1 MKILI
6 IDDDADTRELVQ
18 MSLALARMETVTATS
33 GAEGVAK
40 AARDRPDAILLDVM
54 MPFMDGPAT
63 LRALRADPR
72 TADIPVLFLTASAM
86 IAEVERLESLDVVGI
101 LPKPF
106 DPATL
111 GGRVR
116 TALEKSVASR
126 RAPPLSAAASLPK
139 TLDDL
144 RSAFVKTS
152 LEKAERAT
160 ELVARLEA
168 KPKDEGAREE
178 LMRFFHSLAGIGASH
193 GFVQVTAL
201 AKEGELECIAL
212 KRAGA
217 APGPGEIDNWQRLIA
232 ALVHEFKAPPPAAH
246 PLAMPPPPAPEIE
259 PEAGP
264 SAVLLVTAD
273 AGVRSQLL
281 PLLESEGL
289 TVSQVGSLKD
299 ARAALADERAMPS
312 AVVVDVDLPD
322 GSGHELIGEIRRLA
336 SGEGVAVV
344 VMSPRGGFLDKVEA
358 ITSGADGYFEKP
370 VDWKA
375 LLRRLQHLLESIRP
389 APSKILSVEDDPE
402 QAAYVKAIL
411 ESAGHTVFVCSDP
424 AQFDAMLRQHAPDL
438 VLMDI
443 LLPGV
448 TGYDLVRYLR
458 QDERNATLP
467 VLFLTTEGQLQS
479 RYHTARVGGDDHLVK
494 PVVAPLLLSTVAARI
509 ERSRFVRQLLSRD
522 GLTRLLTHTAF
533 IEAAQALHARF
544 QEDHTRPVSWVMIDV
559 DHFKSVND
567 RFGHPV
573 GDRVLASLA
582 ALLRRRLRQSDRV
595 GRYGGEEFAT
605 LTEDLPEA
613 EVVRL
618 VERLLAEFGGDGA
631 PRRRRAV
638 LPHDVQRRRGHADAG
653 DVPGRLEKGRRRRAV
668 RGEVRRP
675 QSSDGRRGRFRPP
688 LRRAWN
694 AGKRP
699 GNPISPASAGG
710 RAGESSAGRIRG
722 SSPPWP
728 WGSRA
733 SSPSTAGSSTS
744 AGATPD
750 RSRSSAPA

>member
-1 MKILI
+1 MKVLI
-6 IDDDADTRELVQ
+6 IDDDSDTRELVQ
-18 MSLALARMETVTATS
+18 MSLALARMETIAASS
-33 GAEGVAK
+33 GADGVAR
-40 AARDRPDAILLDVM
+40 AAREHPDAILLDVM

-72 TADIPVLFLTASAM
+72 TADIPVLFLTASSM
-86 IAEVERLESLDVVGI
+86 IAEVERLESLGVVGI
-101 LPKPF
+101 LAKPF

-111 GGRVR
+111 GGKVR
-116 TALEKSVASR
+116 AALEKSAVSR
-126 RAPPLSAAASLPK
+126 RAPSAPAAAALPK

-144 RSAFVKTS
+144 RNAFVKTS
-152 LEKAERAT
+152 LGKAGRAT

-168 KPKDEGAREE
+168 QPKDEAAREE

-201 AKEGELECIAL
+201 AKEGELECMAL

-217 APGPGEIDNWQRLIA
+217 LPGPGEIDNWQRLIA
-232 ALVHEFKAPPPAAH
+232 ALVHELKAPSPATLPVAT
-246 PLAMPPPPAPEIE
+246 PPPPPEIE
-259 PEAGP
+259 AGAGP

-273 AGVRSQLL
+273 AGVRGHLL
-281 PLLESEGL
+281 PLLEAEGL
-289 TVSQVGSLKD
+289 SVSEAGSLKE
-299 ARAALADERAMPS
+299 ARAALCDERALPS

-322 GSGHELIGEIRRLA
+322 GSGHDLIVEIRRLS
-336 SGEGVAVV
+336 SGEGVAVL

-375 LLRRLQHLLESIRP
+375 LLRRLQLLLESSRP
-389 APSKILSVEDDPE
+389 APSKVLSVEDDPE
-402 QAAYVKAIL
+402 QAAYIKAIL

-424 AQFDAMLRQHAPDL
+424 AEFDAMLRQHAPDL

-458 QDERNATLP
+458 QDERYATLP

-533 IEAAQALHARF
+533 IEAAQAVQAKQ
-544 QEDHTRPVSWVMIDV
+544 QEDPSRPLAWVMIDV

-582 ALLRRRLRQSDRV
+582 ALLRRRFRQSDRV

-605 LTEDLPEA
+605 LIEELPET

-618 VERLLAEFGGDGA
+618 VERLLAEFGGMEHHAADGQA
-631 PRRRRAV
+631 FHTTFSAGVAMLTPGMSLDAWKQAADDALYAAKSAGRNRVMAV
-638 LPHDVQRRRGHADAG
+638 GG
-653 DVPGRLEKGRRRRAV
+653 
-668 RGEVRRP
+668 
-675 QSSDGRRGRFRPP
+675 
-688 LRRAWN
+688 
-694 AGKRP
+694 
-699 GNPISPASAGG
+699 ASAP
-710 RAGESSAGRIRG
+710 RAGEHGTQGSALGTR
-722 SSPPWP
+722 
-728 WGSRA
+728 
-733 SSPSTAGSSTS
+733 
-744 AGATPD
+744 
-750 RSRSSAPA
+750 

>member
-6 IDDDADTRELVQ
+6 IDDDGDTRELVQ
-18 MSLALARMETVTATS
+18 MSLALSRMETSTASS

-40 AARDRPDAILLDVM
+40 AVRDRPDAILLDVM

-63 LRALRADPR
+63 LRALRADPA
-72 TADIPVLFLTASAM
+72 TANIPVLFLTASAM
-86 IAEVERLESLDVVGI
+86 IAEVERLESLDVMGV
-101 LPKPF
+101 LAKPF

-111 GGRVR
+111 GGKVR
-116 TALEKSVASR
+116 AALDKGAASR
-126 RAPPLSAAASLPK
+126 RVPPAPPAGQALPK

-144 RSAFVKTS
+144 RNAFIKRS
-152 LEKAERAT
+152 LEKST
-160 ELVARLEA
+160 EMKALVAKLEA
-168 KPKDEGAREE
+168 NPKDDAARED

-201 AKEGELECIAL
+201 AKEGELECMAL
-212 KRAGA
+212 KKASA
-217 APGPGEIDNWQRLIA
+217 APGPGEIDNWQRLITA
-232 ALVHEFKAPPPAAH
+232 IVHELSVAPPAEH
-246 PLAMPPPPAPEIE
+246 PLAVPATPTRDLE
-259 PEAGP
+259 PDAGP
-264 SAVLLVTAD
+264 SAVLLVTGD
-273 AGVRSQLL
+273 AGVREQLL
-281 PLLESEGL
+281 PLLHAEGL
-289 TVSQVGSLKD
+289 TVSQAATLAD
-299 ARAALADERAMPS
+299 ARTALSDERSLPS

-322 GSGHELIGEIRRLA
+322 GSGHELIVEIRRLSA
-336 SGEGVAVV
+336 GDTVAVV

-375 LLRRLQHLLESIRP
+375 LLRRLQHLLESSRP
-389 APSKILSVEDDPE
+389 EPSKILSVEDDPE

-411 ESAGHTVFVCSDP
+411 ESAGHTVFVCADP
-424 AQFDAMLRQHAPDL
+424 AEFDAMLRHHAPDL

-458 QDERNATLP
+458 QDERYATLP

-533 IEAAQALHARF
+533 IEAAQGLHVRQ
-544 QEDHTRPVSWVMIDV
+544 QEGHVGPVAWVMIDV

-582 ALLRRRLRQSDRV
+582 ALLRRKFRQSDRV

-605 LTEDLPEA
+605 LIEELPEA

-618 VERLLAEFGGDGA
+618 VERLLAEFGAMEHHAADGQ
-631 PRRRRAV
+631 PF
-638 LPHDVQRRRGHADAG
+638 HTT
-653 DVPGRLEKGRRRRAV
+653 
-668 RGEVRRP
+668 
-675 QSSDGRRGRFRPP
+675 F
-688 LRRAWN
+688 
-694 AGKRP
+694 
-699 GNPISPASAGG
+699 SAGVAMLNPG
-710 RAGESSAGRIRG
+710 MSLDAWKKASDDALYSAKSAGRNRVMAFGGAAAPRTGEHGTQG
-722 SSPPWP
+722 SAL
-728 WGSRA
+728 GTR
-733 SSPSTAGSSTS
+733 
-744 AGATPD
+744 
-750 RSRSSAPA
+750 

>member
-18 MSLALARMETVTATS
+18 MSLVLARMETLTASS
-33 GAEGVAK
+33 GADGVAK
-40 AARDRPDAILLDVM
+40 AAREHPDAILLDVM

-101 LPKPF
+101 LAKPF

-116 TALEKSVASR
+116 AALEKSAASR
-126 RAPPLSAAASLPK
+126 RPAAAAPKAAALPK
-139 TLDDL
+139 TLEDL
-144 RSAFVKTS
+144 RNAFVKTS
-152 LEKAERAT
+152 LEKAVRAKQ
-160 ELVARLEA
+160 LVAHLQKEPA
-168 KPKDEGAREE
+168 DETAREE

-193 GFVQVTAL
+193 GYVQVTAL
-201 AKEGELECIAL
+201 AKEGELECMAL
-212 KRAGA
+212 KKAA
-217 APGPGEIDNWQRLIA
+217 APAGPGEIDNWQRMID
-232 ALVHEFKAPPPAAH
+232 ALVHELKTPPAGAH
-246 PLAMPPPPAPEIE
+246 PLATPA
-259 PEAGP
+259 EAEVP
-264 SAVLLVTAD
+264 DVDPDSARSSVLLVTAD
-273 AGVRSQLL
+273 EDARNQLV

-289 TVSQVGSLKD
+289 SVSHAGTLQE
-299 ARAALADERAMPS
+299 ARMALADERALPS
-312 AVVVDVDLPD
+312 AVVVDVELPD
-322 GSGHELIGEIRRLA
+322 GSGHDIIVGIRRMSA
-336 SGEGVAVV
+336 GEGVAVV
-344 VMSPRGGFLDKVEA
+344 VMSPRSGFLDKVEA

-375 LLRRLQHLLESIRP
+375 LLRRLQHLLESSRP
-389 APSKILSVEDDPE
+389 EPSKILSVEDDPE
-402 QAAYVKAIL
+402 QAAYVRAIL

-424 AQFDAMLRQHAPDL
+424 ADFDQMLREHTPDL

-458 QDERNATLP
+458 QDERYATLP

-533 IEAAQALHARF
+533 IEAAQGLHARF
-544 QEDHTRPVSWVMIDV
+544 QPDPTRPVSWVMIDV

-605 LTEDLPEA
+605 LTEELPQA

-618 VERLLAEFGGDGA
+618 VERLLAEFGAMEHHAADGKPFHTTFSA
-631 PRRRRAV
+631 GVAMLTPGMTLDAWKKA
-638 LPHDVQRRRGHADAG
+638 ADDA
-653 DVPGRLEKGRRRRAV
+653 LYAAK
-668 RGEVRRP
+668 
-675 QSSDGRRGRFRPP
+675 
-688 LRRAWN
+688 
-694 AGKRP
+694 
-699 GNPISPASAGG
+699 AGG
-710 RAGESSAGRIRG
+710 RNRVMAFGGDTAPRTGEHGTQGSAL
-722 SSPPWP
+722 
-728 WGSRA
+728 
-733 SSPSTAGSSTS
+733 
-744 AGATPD
+744 GA
-750 RSRSSAPA
+750 

>member
-1 MKILI
+1 MDRTRADELMKVLV
-6 IDDDADTRELVQ
+6 IDDDGDTRELVQ
-18 MSLALARMETVTATS
+18 MSLALARMETLTASS
-33 GAEGVAK
+33 GADGVAK
-40 AARDRPDAILLDVM
+40 AARERPDAILLDVM

-86 IAEVERLESLDVVGI
+86 IAEVERLQSLGVVGV
-101 LPKPF
+101 LAKPF

-111 GGRVR
+111 GGKVR
-116 TALEKSVASR
+116 AALEKIAPPR
-126 RAPPLSAAASLPK
+126 RAPSASPGAGLPK

-144 RSAFVKTS
+144 RNAFVKTS
-152 LEKAERAT
+152 LGKAERAQ

-168 KPKDEGAREE
+168 QPKDEAAREE

-217 APGPGEIDNWQRLIA
+217 MPGPGEIDNWQRLIA
-232 ALVHEFKAPPPAAH
+232 ALVHELKAPPPATH
-246 PLAMPPPPAPEIE
+246 PLATPPPPPAEIE
-259 PEAGP
+259 ADAGP

-273 AGVRSQLL
+273 AGVRGHLL
-281 PLLESEGL
+281 PLLEAEGL
-289 TVSQVGSLKD
+289 SVSEAGSLKD
-299 ARAALADERAMPS
+299 ARAALADERALPS

-322 GSGHELIGEIRRLA
+322 GSGHDLIVEIRRLS
-336 SGEGVAVV
+336 SGEGVAVL
-344 VMSPRGGFLDKVEA
+344 VMSPRGGFMDKVEA

-375 LLRRLQHLLESIRP
+375 LLRRLQHLLEKSRP
-389 APSKILSVEDDPE
+389 EPSKILSVEDDPE
-402 QAAYVKAIL
+402 QAAYVRAIL
-411 ESAGHTVFVCSDP
+411 ESAGHAVFVCSDP

-458 QDERNATLP
+458 QDERYATLP

-533 IEAAQALHARF
+533 IEAAQAVQAKQ
-544 QEDHTRPVSWVMIDV
+544 QEDPSRPLAWVMIDV

-582 ALLRRRLRQSDRV
+582 ALLRRRFRQSDRV

-605 LTEDLPEA
+605 LIEELPET

-618 VERLLAEFGGDGA
+618 VERLLAEFGAMEHHAADGQA
-631 PRRRRAV
+631 FHTTFSAGVALLQPGMSLDAWK
-638 LPHDVQRRRGHADAG
+638 QAADDALYAAKSGGRNRVMAFAG
-653 DVPGRLEKGRRRRAV
+653 
-668 RGEVRRP
+668 
-675 QSSDGRRGRFRPP
+675 
-688 LRRAWN
+688 
-694 AGKRP
+694 
-699 GNPISPASAGG
+699 ASAP
-710 RAGESSAGRIRG
+710 RAGEHGTQGSALGTR
-722 SSPPWP
+722 
-728 WGSRA
+728 
-733 SSPSTAGSSTS
+733 
-744 AGATPD
+744 
-750 RSRSSAPA
+750 

>member
-6 IDDDADTRELVQ
+6 IDDDGDTRELVQ
-18 MSLALARMETVTATS
+18 MSLSLARMETVTASS
-33 GAEGVAK
+33 GADGVAK
-40 AARDRPDAILLDVM
+40 AAREIPDAILLDVM

-63 LRALRADPR
+63 LRALRADAR

-86 IAEVERLESLDVVGI
+86 IAEVERLESLDVVGV
-101 LPKPF
+101 LAKPF

-111 GGRVR
+111 GGKVR
-116 TALEKSVASR
+116 AALEKGAATR
-126 RAPPLSAAASLPK
+126 RAAAAPAGPAPPK
-139 TLDDL
+139 SLDDL
-144 RSAFVKTS
+144 RNAFIKRS
-152 LEKAERAT
+152 LEKIVRAQA
-160 ELVARLEA
+160 LVAQLEA
-168 KPKDEGAREE
+168 QPNDEAAREE
-178 LMRFFHSLAGIGASH
+178 LMRFFHSLAGIGTSH

-201 AKEGELECIAL
+201 AKEGELEAMAL
-212 KRAGA
+212 KKAGA
-217 APGPGEIDNWQRLIA
+217 SPGPGEIDNWRRLIV
-232 ALVHEFKAPPPAAH
+232 ALEHELSVPPPAAH
-246 PLAMPPPPAPEIE
+246 VLATPAAPARE
-259 PEAGP
+259 PETDAGP

-273 AGVRSQLL
+273 AGVRRQLL
-281 PLLESEGL
+281 PLLEAEGL
-289 TVSQVGSLKD
+289 SVSEAGTLKD
-299 ARAALADERAMPS
+299 ARAALADERALPS
-312 AVVVDVDLPD
+312 AVVVDVELPD
-322 GSGHELIGEIRRLA
+322 GSGHELIVEIRRLS
-336 SGEGVAVV
+336 SGDTVAVV

-375 LLRRLQHLLESIRP
+375 LLRRLQHLLESSRP
-389 APSKILSVEDDPE
+389 EPSKILSVEDDPE
-402 QAAYVKAIL
+402 QAAYVKTIL

-424 AQFDAMLRQHAPDL
+424 SEFDAMLRQHVPDL

-522 GLTRLLTHTAF
+522 GLTRLLTHTSF
-533 IEAAQALHARF
+533 IEAAQGL
-544 QEDHTRPVSWVMIDV
+544 HTRQQEGHVGPVAWVMIDV

-582 ALLRRRLRQSDRV
+582 ALLRRRFRQSDRV

-605 LTEDLPEA
+605 LIEELPEA

-618 VERLLAEFGGDGA
+618 VERLLAEFGAMEHHAADGQPFHTTFSAGVAMLNPGMSLDDWKKAADDALYAAKSAGRNRVSSFGGA
-631 PRRRRAV
+631 PA
-638 LPHDVQRRRGHADAG
+638 P
-653 DVPGRLEKGRRRRAV
+653 
-668 RGEVRRP
+668 
-675 QSSDGRRGRFRPP
+675 
-688 LRRAWN
+688 
-694 AGKRP
+694 
-699 GNPISPASAGG
+699 
-710 RAGESSAGRIRG
+710 RAGEHGTQGSALGTR
-722 SSPPWP
+722 
-728 WGSRA
+728 
-733 SSPSTAGSSTS
+733 
-744 AGATPD
+744 
-750 RSRSSAPA
+750 

>member
-1 MKILI
+1 MKVLI
-6 IDDDADTRELVQ
+6 IDDDGDTRELVQ
-18 MSLALARMETVTATS
+18 MSLALARMETVSASS

-111 GGRVR
+111 GARVR
-116 TALEKSVASR
+116 TALEKSTVSR
-126 RAPPLSAAASLPK
+126 RAAPAPAAASLPK

-144 RSAFVKTS
+144 RNAFVKTS
-152 LEKAERAT
+152 LEKADRAK
-160 ELVARLEA
+160 ELVARLASE
-168 KPKDEGAREE
+168 PKDEAARED

-212 KRAGA
+212 KKAGA
-217 APGPGEIDNWQRLIA
+217 HPGPGEIDNWQRLIA
-232 ALVHEFKAPPPAAH
+232 ALVHELQTPPPGAH
-246 PLAMPPPPAPEIE
+246 PLETPSPPPEKE
-259 PEAGP
+259 PDVGP

-273 AGVRSQLL
+273 ANARQQLR
-281 PLLESEGL
+281 PLLEAEGL
-289 TVSQVGSLKD
+289 SVSEAGTLKD
-299 ARAALADERAMPS
+299 ARAALADERALPS
-312 AVVVDVDLPD
+312 AVVVDVDLSD
-322 GSGHELIGEIRRLA
+322 GSGHDLIGEIRRLS
-336 SGEGVAVV
+336 SGDAVAVL

-375 LLRRLQHLLESIRP
+375 LLRRLQHLLESSRP
-389 APSKILSVEDDPE
+389 APSKVLSVEDDPE

-424 AQFDAMLRQHAPDL
+424 AEFDAMLRQHAPDL

-458 QDERNATLP
+458 QDEKYATLP

-509 ERSRFVRQLLSRD
+509 ERSRFVKQLLSRD

-533 IEAAQALHARF
+533 IEAAQSLHTRQ
-544 QEDHTRPVSWVMIDV
+544 QEDPSRPVAWVMVDV

-582 ALLRRRLRQSDRV
+582 ALLRRRLRQSDHV

-605 LTEDLPEA
+605 LIEDLPEA

-618 VERLLAEFGGDGA
+618 VERLLAEFGSMEHHAADGQ
-631 PRRRRAV
+631 PF
-638 LPHDVQRRRGHADAG
+638 HTT
-653 DVPGRLEKGRRRRAV
+653 
-668 RGEVRRP
+668 
-675 QSSDGRRGRFRPP
+675 F
-688 LRRAWN
+688 
-694 AGKRP
+694 
-699 GNPISPASAGG
+699 SAGVAMLKPG
-710 RAGESSAGRIRG
+710 MTLDAWKKAADDALYAAKSAGRNRVMAFGGTAAPRAGEHGTQGSALGTR
-722 SSPPWP
+722 
-728 WGSRA
+728 
-733 SSPSTAGSSTS
+733 
-744 AGATPD
+744 
-750 RSRSSAPA
+750 

>member
-1 MKILI
+1 MKVLI
-6 IDDDADTRELVQ
+6 IDDDSDTRELVQ
-18 MSLALARMETVTATS
+18 MSLALAQMETLTASS
-33 GAEGVAK
+33 GADGVAK
-40 AARDRPDAILLDVM
+40 AAREHPDAILLDVM

-72 TADIPVLFLTASAM
+72 TAEIPVVFLTASAM
-86 IAEVERLESLDVVGI
+86 IAEVERLESLDVVGV
-101 LPKPF
+101 LAKPF

-111 GGRVR
+111 GGKVR
-116 TALEKSVASR
+116 AALEKGAASR
-126 RAPPLSAAASLPK
+126 GAKPPAKAPETLPTPPATPAATTLPK

-144 RSAFVKTS
+144 RNAFVKTS
-152 LEKAERAT
+152 LGKAERAE
-160 ELVARLEA
+160 ELVARLQA
-168 KPKDEGAREE
+168 QPADEGARED

-201 AKEGELECIAL
+201 AKEGELECMAL

-217 APGPGEIDNWQRLIA
+217 PPGPGEIDNWERLIE
-232 ALVHEFKAPPPAAH
+232 ALVHELKLSPAAH
-246 PLAMPPPPAPEIE
+246 PLATPPPPSEIE
-259 PEAGP
+259 PDAGP

-273 AGVRSQLL
+273 AGVRGHLL
-281 PLLESEGL
+281 PLLQAEGL
-289 TVSQVGSLKD
+289 SVFEAGSLKD
-299 ARAALADERAMPS
+299 ARAALADERALPS

-322 GSGHELIGEIRRLA
+322 GSGHELIVEIRRLA
-336 SGEGVAVV
+336 SGDGVAVV

-375 LLRRLQHLLESIRP
+375 LLRRLQHLLESSRP
-389 APSKILSVEDDPE
+389 EPSKILSVEDDPE
-402 QAAYVKAIL
+402 QAAYIKAIL
-411 ESAGHTVFVCSDP
+411 ESAGHTVFVCADP

-467 VLFLTTEGQLQS
+467 VLFHTTEGQLQS

-533 IEAAQALHARF
+533 IEAAQVLHVRQ
-544 QEDHTRPVSWVMIDV
+544 QEDHSRPLAWVMIDV

-582 ALLRRRLRQSDRV
+582 ALLRRRFRQSDRV

-605 LTEDLPEA
+605 LIEELPEA

-618 VERLLAEFGGDGA
+618 VERLLAEFGVMDHHAADGQ
-631 PRRRRAV
+631 V
-638 LPHDVQRRRGHADAG
+638 FHTT
-653 DVPGRLEKGRRRRAV
+653 
-668 RGEVRRP
+668 
-675 QSSDGRRGRFRPP
+675 F
-688 LRRAWN
+688 
-694 AGKRP
+694 
-699 GNPISPASAGG
+699 SAGVAMLKPAMSLDAWKKAADDALYAAKSAG
-710 RAGESSAGRIRG
+710 RNRVLAFGGATAPRAGEHGTQGSALGTR
-722 SSPPWP
+722 
-728 WGSRA
+728 
-733 SSPSTAGSSTS
+733 
-744 AGATPD
+744 
-750 RSRSSAPA
+750 

>member
-1 MKILI
+1 MKVLI

-18 MSLALARMETVTATS
+18 MSLALARMETITAAS
-33 GAEGVAK
+33 GADGVAK

-54 MPFMDGPAT
+54 MPFMDGPST
-63 LRALRADPR
+63 LRALRADPK

-111 GGRVR
+111 GARVR
-116 TALEKSVASR
+116 TALEKSAASR
-126 RAPPLSAAASLPK
+126 PATSVPAAATLPK

-144 RSAFVKTS
+144 RNAFVKTS
-152 LEKAERAT
+152 LEKATRAK

-168 KPKDEGAREE
+168 QPRDEAAREE

-201 AKEGELECIAL
+201 AKEGELECMAL
-212 KRAGA
+212 KRVGA
-217 APGPGEIDNWQRLIA
+217 APGPGEIDNWERLIA
-232 ALVHEFKAPPPAAH
+232 ALVHEFKVAPPAAH
-246 PLAMPPPPAPEIE
+246 PLATPPPPAEIE

-273 AGVRSQLL
+273 ADVRRQLL

-289 TVSQVGSLKD
+289 TVSEVNSLKD
-299 ARAALADERAMPS
+299 ARAALADERALPS

-322 GSGHELIGEIRRLA
+322 GSGHELIVEIRRLT
-336 SGEGVAVV
+336 SGDGVAVV

-389 APSKILSVEDDPE
+389 EPSKILSVEDDPE
-402 QAAYVKAIL
+402 QAAYIKAIL

-533 IEAAQALHARF
+533 IEAAQALHARY
-544 QEDHTRPVSWVMIDV
+544 QEDQARPVSWVMIDV

-605 LTEDLPEA
+605 LTEELPEA

-618 VERLLAEFGGDGA
+618 VERLLAEFGGMEHHAADGQA
-631 PRRRRAV
+631 F
-638 LPHDVQRRRGHADAG
+638 HTT
-653 DVPGRLEKGRRRRAV
+653 
-668 RGEVRRP
+668 
-675 QSSDGRRGRFRPP
+675 F
-688 LRRAWN
+688 
-694 AGKRP
+694 
-699 GNPISPASAGG
+699 SAGVAMLTPG
-710 RAGESSAGRIRG
+710 MSLDAWKKASDDALYAAKSAGRNRVMAFGGASGPRKGEHGTQG
-722 SSPPWP
+722 SAL
-728 WGSRA
+728 GTR
-733 SSPSTAGSSTS
+733 
-744 AGATPD
+744 
-750 RSRSSAPA
+750 

>member
-1 MKILI
+1 MERAGATATMKILI

-18 MSLALARMETVTATS
+18 MSLVLARIETLTASS

-40 AARDRPDAILLDVM
+40 AAREHPDAILLDVM

-106 DPATL
+106 DPSTL
-111 GGRVR
+111 GGKVR
-116 TALEKSVASR
+116 AALEKSAASR
-126 RAPPLSAAASLPK
+126 RPPATPRADALPK

-144 RSAFVKTS
+144 RNAFIKTS
-152 LEKAERAT
+152 LAKAVRAK
-160 ELVARLEA
+160 ELVARLQEQ
-168 KPKDEGAREE
+168 PRDEGAREE

-201 AKEGELECIAL
+201 AKEGELECMAL
-212 KRAGA
+212 KREDA
-217 APGPGEIDNWQRLIA
+217 AAGPGEIDNWQRMIV
-232 ALVHEFKAPPPAAH
+232 ALVHELETPPPAAH
-246 PLAMPPPPAPEIE
+246 PLDTPPAAV
-259 PEAGP
+259 EAESDARP

-273 AGVRSQLL
+273 ADVRRQLL

-289 TVSQVGSLKD
+289 SVSQAGTLEE
-299 ARAALADERAMPS
+299 ARAALADERALPS

-322 GSGHELIGEIRRLA
+322 GSGHDLIVAIRRLSA
-336 SGEGVAVV
+336 GEGVAVV

-375 LLRRLQHLLESIRP
+375 LLRRLQHLLESSRP
-389 APSKILSVEDDPE
+389 EPSKVLSVEDDPE

-424 AQFDAMLRQHAPDL
+424 ADFDTMLREHAPDL

-458 QDERNATLP
+458 QDERYATLP
-467 VLFLTTEGQLQS
+467 ILFLTTEGQLQS

-494 PVVAPLLLSTVAARI
+494 PVVPALLLSTVAARI

-533 IEAAQALHARF
+533 IEAAQALHSREGDRNA
-544 QEDHTRPVSWVMIDV
+544 HPVAWVMIDV

-605 LTEDLPEA
+605 LTEELPEA

-618 VERLLAEFGGDGA
+618 VEHLLAEFGAIEHHGAEGQPFHTTFSAGVATLKPGMSLDAWKQAADDALYAAKSGGRNRVMAFGGGTA
-631 PRRRRAV
+631 PRT
-638 LPHDVQRRRGHADAG
+638 
-653 DVPGRLEKGRRRRAV
+653 
-668 RGEVRRP
+668 GEHGT
-675 QSSDGRRGRFRPP
+675 QG
-688 LRRAWN
+688 
-694 AGKRP
+694 
-699 GNPISPASAGG
+699 SALGT
-710 RAGESSAGRIRG
+710 R
-722 SSPPWP
+722 
-728 WGSRA
+728 
-733 SSPSTAGSSTS
+733 
-744 AGATPD
+744 
-750 RSRSSAPA
+750 

>member
-18 MSLALARMETVTATS
+18 MSLVLARIETLTASS
-33 GAEGVAK
+33 GADGVAK
-40 AARDRPDAILLDVM
+40 AARESPDAILLDVM

-101 LPKPF
+101 LAKPF

-111 GGRVR
+111 GARVR
-116 TALEKSVASR
+116 AALEKSAATR
-126 RAPPLSAAASLPK
+126 RPPAAPKAAAALPK

-144 RSAFVKTS
+144 RNAFIKTS
-152 LEKAERAT
+152 LGKAVHAR
-160 ELVARLEA
+160 ELVSTLE
-168 KPKDEGAREE
+168 KNPKDEAARED

-212 KRAGA
+212 KREGA
-217 APGPGEIDNWQRLIA
+217 AAGPGEIDNWRRMIDA
-232 ALVHEFKAPPPAAH
+232 IVHELETPAVGAH
-246 PLAMPPPPAPEIE
+246 PLAAPAPAAEE
-259 PEAGP
+259 TDDGDRPA
-264 SAVLLVTAD
+264 AVLLVTAD
-273 AGVRSQLL
+273 ADVRGHLD
-281 PLLESEGL
+281 PLLQSEGL
-289 TVSQVGSLKD
+289 SVSHAGTLQE
-299 ARAALADERAMPS
+299 ARAALADERALPS

-322 GSGHELIGEIRRLA
+322 GSGHELIVAIRRLSA
-336 SGEGVAVV
+336 GEGVAVV

-375 LLRRLQHLLESIRP
+375 LLRRLQHLLESSKP
-389 APSKILSVEDDPE
+389 EPSKVLSVEDDPE

-424 AQFDAMLRQHAPDL
+424 ADFDTMLRQHAPDL

-458 QDERNATLP
+458 QDERYATLP

-533 IEAAQALHARF
+533 IEAAQAMHARE
-544 QEDHTRPVSWVMIDV
+544 QESRAAHPVAWVMIDV

-605 LTEDLPEA
+605 LIEELPEA

-618 VERLLAEFGGDGA
+618 VERLLAEFGAMEHHSADGQ
-631 PRRRRAV
+631 V
-638 LPHDVQRRRGHADAG
+638 FHTT
-653 DVPGRLEKGRRRRAV
+653 
-668 RGEVRRP
+668 
-675 QSSDGRRGRFRPP
+675 F
-688 LRRAWN
+688 
-694 AGKRP
+694 
-699 GNPISPASAGG
+699 SAGVAMLQPGMSLDAWKQAADDALYAAKSGG
-710 RAGESSAGRIRG
+710 RNRVMAFRAETGPRTGDHGTQGSAL
-722 SSPPWP
+722 
-728 WGSRA
+728 
-733 SSPSTAGSSTS
+733 
-744 AGATPD
+744 GA
-750 RSRSSAPA
+750 R

>member
-1 MKILI
+1 MKVLI
-6 IDDDADTRELVQ
+6 IDDDSDTRELVQ

-101 LPKPF
+101 LAKPF

-116 TALEKSVASR
+116 TALEKSVAR
-126 RAPPLSAAASLPK
+126 RAPPLPAAAALPK

-144 RSAFVKTS
+144 RNAFVKTS

-168 KPKDEGAREE
+168 EPKDEGAREE

-232 ALVHEFKAPPPAAH
+232 ALVHEFKAPQPSGH
-246 PLAMPPPPAPEIE
+246 PLAMPSPPPPEIE

-289 TVSQVGSLKD
+289 TVSEAGSLKE

-322 GSGHELIGEIRRLA
+322 GSGHELIVEIRRLA

-402 QAAYVKAIL
+402 QAAYVRAIL

-424 AQFDAMLRQHAPDL
+424 AQFDSMLRQHAPDL

-494 PVVAPLLLSTVAARI
+494 PVIAPLLLSTVAARI

-533 IEAAQALHARF
+533 IEAAQGLHARY
-544 QEDHTRPVSWVMIDV
+544 QEDQSRPVSWVMIDV

-605 LTEDLPEA
+605 LTEELPEA

-618 VERLLAEFGGDGA
+618 VERLLAEFGAMEHHAADGQA
-631 PRRRRAV
+631 F
-638 LPHDVQRRRGHADAG
+638 HTT
-653 DVPGRLEKGRRRRAV
+653 
-668 RGEVRRP
+668 
-675 QSSDGRRGRFRPP
+675 F
-688 LRRAWN
+688 
-694 AGKRP
+694 
-699 GNPISPASAGG
+699 SAGVAMLTPG
-710 RAGESSAGRIRG
+710 MSLDAWKKAADDALYAAKSAGRNRVMAVG
-722 SSPPWP
+722 
-728 WGSRA
+728 
-733 SSPSTAGSSTS
+733 
-744 AGATPD
+744 GA
-750 RSRSSAPA
+750 SAPRSGEHGTQGSALGTR

>member
-1 MKILI
+1 MKVLI

-18 MSLALARMETVTATS
+18 MSLALARIETLASSS
-33 GAEGVAK
+33 GADGIAK
-40 AARDRPDAILLDVM
+40 AARERPDAILLDVM

-63 LRALRADPR
+63 LRGLRADPR

-101 LPKPF
+101 LAKPF

-116 TALEKSVASR
+116 AALEKSAAPR
-126 RAPPLSAAASLPK
+126 RASPPAAGLPK

-144 RSAFVKTS
+144 RNAFVKTS
-152 LEKAERAT
+152 LDKAAKAK

-168 KPKDEGAREE
+168 RPEDDAARED

-201 AKEGELECIAL
+201 AKEGELECMAL
-212 KRAGA
+212 KKAGA
-217 APGPGEIDNWQRLIA
+217 PPGPGEIDNWQRLIE
-232 ALVHEFKAPPPAAH
+232 ALVHELQTPPPAAH
-246 PLAMPPPPAPEIE
+246 PLDTPPPPAEAE
-259 PEAGP
+259 PDAGP

-273 AGVRSQLL
+273 AGVRRQLL
-281 PLLESEGL
+281 PLLEAEGL
-289 TVSQVGSLKD
+289 SVSEAGTLKD
-299 ARAALADERAMPS
+299 ARAALADERALPS

-322 GSGHELIGEIRRLA
+322 GSGHELIVEIRRLS

-375 LLRRLQHLLESIRP
+375 LLRRLQHLLESSRP
-389 APSKILSVEDDPE
+389 APSKVLSVEDDPE

-424 AQFDAMLRQHAPDL
+424 AQFDAMLREHAPDL

-458 QDERNATLP
+458 QDEKYATLP

-533 IEAAQALHARF
+533 IEAAQTLHTRQ
-544 QEDHTRPVSWVMIDV
+544 QEDASRPVAWVMIDV

-582 ALLRRRLRQSDRV
+582 ALLRRRLRQSDHV

-605 LTEDLPEA
+605 LIEELPEG

-618 VERLLAEFGGDGA
+618 VERLLAEFGAMEHHAADGQA
-631 PRRRRAV
+631 F
-638 LPHDVQRRRGHADAG
+638 HTT
-653 DVPGRLEKGRRRRAV
+653 
-668 RGEVRRP
+668 
-675 QSSDGRRGRFRPP
+675 F
-688 LRRAWN
+688 
-694 AGKRP
+694 
-699 GNPISPASAGG
+699 SAGVAMLQPG
-710 RAGESSAGRIRG
+710 MSFDAWKKASDDALYAAKSAGRNRVLAFTGGISAPRAGEHGTQGSALGTR
-722 SSPPWP
+722 
-728 WGSRA
+728 
-733 SSPSTAGSSTS
+733 
-744 AGATPD
+744 
-750 RSRSSAPA
+750 

>member
-1 MKILI
+1 MKVLI
-6 IDDDADTRELVQ
+6 IDDDGDTRELVQ
-18 MSLALARMETVTATS
+18 MSLALARMETVSASS
-33 GAEGVAK
+33 GAEGVTK
-40 AARDRPDAILLDVM
+40 AARERPDAILLDVM

-86 IAEVERLESLDVVGI
+86 IAEVERLESLEVVGI

-111 GGRVR
+111 GGKVR
-116 TALEKSVASR
+116 TALEQSAASR
-126 RAPPLSAAASLPK
+126 RAPATPAAAALPK

-144 RSAFVKTS
+144 RNAFVKTS
-152 LEKAERAT
+152 LEKAARAK

-168 KPKDEGAREE
+168 KPDDDAARED

-217 APGPGEIDNWQRLIA
+217 KPGPGEIDNWQRLVE
-232 ALVHEFKAPPPAAH
+232 ALVHEFEMPPPAAH
-246 PLAMPPPPAPEIE
+246 PLEAPAPSREIE
-259 PEAGP
+259 QPDAGP

-273 AGVRSQLL
+273 AGVRRQLL
-281 PLLESEGL
+281 PLLEAEGL
-289 TVSQVGSLKD
+289 SVSEAGTLKA
-299 ARAALADERAMPS
+299 ARGALADERALPS

-322 GSGHELIGEIRRLA
+322 GSGHELIGEIRRLS
-336 SGEGVAVV
+336 SGDAVAVV

-375 LLRRLQHLLESIRP
+375 LLRRLQHLLESSRP
-389 APSKILSVEDDPE
+389 EPSKILSVEDDPE

-411 ESAGHTVFVCSDP
+411 ESAGHTVFICSDP
-424 AQFDAMLRQHAPDL
+424 AQFDALLRQHQPDL

-533 IEAAQALHARF
+533 IEAAQALHARY
-544 QEDHTRPVSWVMIDV
+544 QEDPTRPVGWVMIDV

-605 LTEDLPEA
+605 LTEELPEA

-618 VERLLAEFGGDGA
+618 VERLLAEFGAMEHKAADGQPFHTTFSAGVAMLSPGMTLDAWKKAADDALYAAKSAGRNRVMAVGGA
-631 PRRRRAV
+631 PA
-638 LPHDVQRRRGHADAG
+638 P
-653 DVPGRLEKGRRRRAV
+653 
-668 RGEVRRP
+668 
-675 QSSDGRRGRFRPP
+675 
-688 LRRAWN
+688 
-694 AGKRP
+694 
-699 GNPISPASAGG
+699 
-710 RAGESSAGRIRG
+710 RAGEHGTQGSALGTR
-722 SSPPWP
+722 
-728 WGSRA
+728 
-733 SSPSTAGSSTS
+733 
-744 AGATPD
+744 
-750 RSRSSAPA
+750 

>member
-1 MKILI
+1 MDGTRAVELMRVLV
-6 IDDDADTRELVQ
+6 IDDDGDTRELVQ
-18 MSLALARMETVTATS
+18 MSLALARMETLTASS
-33 GAEGVAK
+33 GADGLAK
-40 AARDRPDAILLDVM
+40 AARERPDAILLDVM

-86 IAEVERLESLDVVGI
+86 IAEVERLESLGVVGI
-101 LPKPF
+101 LAKPF

-116 TALEKSVASR
+116 AALEKSPASR
-126 RAPPLSAAASLPK
+126 RPPSAPAAADLPR

-144 RSAFVKTS
+144 RNAFVKTS
-152 LEKAERAT
+152 LGKAGRAT

-168 KPKDEGAREE
+168 QPKDEEAREE

-217 APGPGEIDNWQRLIA
+217 MPGPGEIDNWQRLIA
-232 ALVHEFKAPPPAAH
+232 ALVHELKAPLPATH
-246 PLAMPPPPAPEIE
+246 PLATPPPPLAEIDAD
-259 PEAGP
+259 AGP

-273 AGVRSQLL
+273 AGVRGHLL
-281 PLLESEGL
+281 PLLEAEGL
-289 TVSQVGSLKD
+289 SVSEAGSLKD
-299 ARAALADERAMPS
+299 ARAALADERALPS

-322 GSGHELIGEIRRLA
+322 GSGHDLIVEIRRLS
-336 SGEGVAVV
+336 SGEGVAVL
-344 VMSPRGGFLDKVEA
+344 VMSPRGGFMDKVEA

-375 LLRRLQHLLESIRP
+375 LLRRLQHLLEKSRP
-389 APSKILSVEDDPE
+389 EPSKILSVEDDPE
-402 QAAYVKAIL
+402 QAAYVRAIL

-458 QDERNATLP
+458 QDEKHATLP

-533 IEAAQALHARF
+533 IEAAQAVQAKQ
-544 QEDHTRPVSWVMIDV
+544 QEDPSRPLAWVMIDV

-582 ALLRRRLRQSDRV
+582 ALLRRRFRQSDRV

-605 LTEDLPEA
+605 LIEELPEA

-618 VERLLAEFGGDGA
+618 VERLLAEFGAMEHHAADGEA
-631 PRRRRAV
+631 F
-638 LPHDVQRRRGHADAG
+638 HTT
-653 DVPGRLEKGRRRRAV
+653 
-668 RGEVRRP
+668 
-675 QSSDGRRGRFRPP
+675 F
-688 LRRAWN
+688 
-694 AGKRP
+694 
-699 GNPISPASAGG
+699 SAGVAMLTPG
-710 RAGESSAGRIRG
+710 MSLDAWKQAADDALYAAKSAGRNRVMAVGGTSAPRAGEHGTQGSALGTR
-722 SSPPWP
+722 
-728 WGSRA
+728 
-733 SSPSTAGSSTS
+733 
-744 AGATPD
+744 
-750 RSRSSAPA
+750 

>member
-1 MKILI
+1 MKVLV

-18 MSLALARMETVTATS
+18 MSLSLARMETITATS

-126 RAPPLSAAASLPK
+126 RAPAVPAAAGLPK

-144 RSAFVKTS
+144 RNAFVKTS
-152 LEKAERAT
+152 LEKSERAT

-168 KPKDEGAREE
+168 QPGDEAAREE

-217 APGPGEIDNWQRLIA
+217 VPGPGEVDNWQRLIA
-232 ALVHEFKAPPPAAH
+232 ALVHELQTPPPVH
-246 PLAMPPPPAPEIE
+246 PLATPALPAEIE

-273 AGVRSQLL
+273 ADVRSQLL
-281 PLLESEGL
+281 PVLESEGL
-289 TVSQVGSLKD
+289 TVSEAGSLKD
-299 ARAALADERAMPS
+299 ARAALADERALPS

-322 GSGHELIGEIRRLA
+322 GSGHELIMEIRRLA
-336 SGEGVAVV
+336 SGDGVAVV

-375 LLRRLQHLLESIRP
+375 LLRRLQHLLERSRP
-389 APSKILSVEDDPE
+389 EPSKVLSVEDDPE

-424 AQFDAMLRQHAPDL
+424 AEFDAMLRQHTPDL

-458 QDERNATLP
+458 QDERYATLP

-509 ERSRFVRQLLSRD
+509 ERSRFVKQLLSRD

-533 IEAAQALHARF
+533 IEAAQALHARQ
-544 QEDHTRPVSWVMIDV
+544 QEDHSRPVAWVMIDV

-605 LTEDLPEA
+605 LIEELPEA

-618 VERLLAEFGGDGA
+618 VERLLAEFGGTEHHAADGQA
-631 PRRRRAV
+631 F
-638 LPHDVQRRRGHADAG
+638 HTTFSAG
-653 DVPGRLEKGRRRRAV
+653 VAML
-668 RGEVRRP
+668 
-675 QSSDGRRGRFRPP
+675 
-688 LRRAWN
+688 
-694 AGKRP
+694 RP
-699 GNPISPASAGG
+699 GMSLDDWKKAADDALYAAKSAGRNRVMAFGGASAP
-710 RAGESSAGRIRG
+710 RAGEHGTQGSAL
-722 SSPPWP
+722 
-728 WGSRA
+728 
-733 SSPSTAGSSTS
+733 
-744 AGATPD
+744 GA
-750 RSRSSAPA
+750 R

>member
-1 MKILI
+1 MKVLI
-6 IDDDADTRELVQ
+6 IDDDSDTRELVQ
-18 MSLALARMETVTATS
+18 MSLALAQMETLSASS
-33 GAEGVAK
+33 GADGVAK
-40 AARDRPDAILLDVM
+40 AAREHPDAILLDVM

-101 LPKPF
+101 LAKPF

-111 GGRVR
+111 GGKVR
-116 TALEKSVASR
+116 AALQKSAASR
-126 RAPPLSAAASLPK
+126 RVTPAPAAAALPK

-144 RSAFVKTS
+144 RNAFVKTS
-152 LEKAERAT
+152 LAKAGHARD
-160 ELVARLEA
+160 LVARLEGQ
-168 KPKDEGAREE
+168 PKDQAAHEE

-201 AKEGELECIAL
+201 AKEGELECMAL
-212 KRAGA
+212 KRVGA
-217 APGPGEIDNWQRLIA
+217 MPGPGEIDNWQRLIA
-232 ALVHEFKAPPPAAH
+232 ALVHELKAPQPAAH
-246 PLAMPPPPAPEIE
+246 PLETPPPPAEIE
-259 PEAGP
+259 PDAGP

-273 AGVRSQLL
+273 AGVRVQLL
-281 PLLESEGL
+281 PLLEAEGL
-289 TVSQVGSLKD
+289 SVSEAGSLKD
-299 ARAALADERAMPS
+299 ARAALADERALPS

-322 GSGHELIGEIRRLA
+322 GSGHELIVEIRRMS

-375 LLRRLQHLLESIRP
+375 LLRRLQHLLESSRP
-389 APSKILSVEDDPE
+389 EPSKVLSVEDDPE
-402 QAAYVKAIL
+402 QAAYIKAIL
-411 ESAGHTVFVCSDP
+411 ESAGHTVFVCADP
-424 AQFDAMLRQHAPDL
+424 AEFDAMLRQHTPDL

-458 QDERNATLP
+458 QDERYATLP

-479 RYHTARVGGDDHLVK
+479 RYHTARVGGGDPHVK

-533 IEAAQALHARF
+533 IEAAQVLHVR
-544 QEDHTRPVSWVMIDV
+544 QQKDQSRPLAWVMIDV

-582 ALLRRRLRQSDRV
+582 ALLRRRFRQSDRV

-605 LTEDLPEA
+605 LIEELPEA

-618 VERLLAEFGGDGA
+618 VERLLAEFGAMDHHAADGQ
-631 PRRRRAV
+631 V
-638 LPHDVQRRRGHADAG
+638 FHTT
-653 DVPGRLEKGRRRRAV
+653 
-668 RGEVRRP
+668 
-675 QSSDGRRGRFRPP
+675 F
-688 LRRAWN
+688 
-694 AGKRP
+694 
-699 GNPISPASAGG
+699 SAGVAMLKPAMSLDAWKKAADDALYAAKSAG
-710 RAGESSAGRIRG
+710 RNRVLAFGGATAPRAGEHGTQGSALGTR
-722 SSPPWP
+722 
-728 WGSRA
+728 
-733 SSPSTAGSSTS
+733 
-744 AGATPD
+744 
-750 RSRSSAPA
+750 

>member
-1 MKILI
+1 MKVLI
-6 IDDDADTRELVQ
+6 IDDDSDTRELVQ
-18 MSLALARMETVTATS
+18 MSLAVARMETIAASS
-33 GAEGVAK
+33 GADGVAR
-40 AARDRPDAILLDVM
+40 AARERPDAILLDVM

-86 IAEVERLESLDVVGI
+86 IAEVERLESLDVVGV
-101 LPKPF
+101 LAKPF

-111 GGRVR
+111 GGKVR
-116 TALEKSVASR
+116 AALESAASR
-126 RAPPLSAAASLPK
+126 RAPSAPAAAGLSR

-144 RSAFVKTS
+144 RDAFVKTS
-152 LEKAERAT
+152 LEKAGRAK
-160 ELVARLEA
+160 EVVARLEA
-168 KPKDEGAREE
+168 QPKDEAAREE

-217 APGPGEIDNWQRLIA
+217 MPGAGEIDNWQRLIA
-232 ALVHEFKAPPPAAH
+232 ALVHELQAPPPAAH
-246 PLAMPPPPAPEIE
+246 PLATPPPPPEIE
-259 PEAGP
+259 PAAAP

-273 AGVRSQLL
+273 AGVRGQLL
-281 PLLESEGL
+281 PLLEAEGL
-289 TVSQVGSLKD
+289 SVSEAASLKD
-299 ARAALADERAMPS
+299 ARAALADERALPS

-322 GSGHELIGEIRRLA
+322 GSGHELIVEIRRLSA
-336 SGEGVAVV
+336 GDGVAVV
-344 VMSPRGGFLDKVEA
+344 VMSPRSGFLDKVEA

-375 LLRRLQHLLESIRP
+375 LLRRLQHLLESSRP
-389 APSKILSVEDDPE
+389 APSKVLSVEDDPE

-411 ESAGHTVFVCSDP
+411 ESAGHTVFVCGDP
-424 AQFDAMLRQHAPDL
+424 AQFDAMLRQHTPDL

-458 QDERNATLP
+458 QDERYATLP

-533 IEAAQALHARF
+533 IEAAQVLHARH
-544 QEDHTRPVSWVMIDV
+544 QEDRRPLAWVMIDV

-605 LTEDLPEA
+605 LIEELPEA

-618 VERLLAEFGGDGA
+618 VERLLAEFGAMEHHAADGQA
-631 PRRRRAV
+631 F
-638 LPHDVQRRRGHADAG
+638 HTT
-653 DVPGRLEKGRRRRAV
+653 
-668 RGEVRRP
+668 
-675 QSSDGRRGRFRPP
+675 F
-688 LRRAWN
+688 
-694 AGKRP
+694 
-699 GNPISPASAGG
+699 SAGVAMLTPG
-710 RAGESSAGRIRG
+710 MSLDAWKKAADDALYAAKSGGRNRVMAFGGDSVPRAGEHGTQGSALGTR
-722 SSPPWP
+722 
-728 WGSRA
+728 
-733 SSPSTAGSSTS
+733 
-744 AGATPD
+744 
-750 RSRSSAPA
+750 

>member
-6 IDDDADTRELVQ
+6 IDDDGDTRELVQ
-18 MSLALARMETVTATS
+18 MSLALARMETSTASS
-33 GAEGVAK
+33 GAEGVAR

-63 LRALRADPR
+63 LRALRADPV
-72 TADIPVLFLTASAM
+72 TANIPVLFLTASAM
-86 IAEVERLESLDVVGI
+86 IAEVERLESLDVVGV
-101 LPKPF
+101 LAKPF

-111 GGRVR
+111 GSRVR
-116 TALEKSVASR
+116 AALEKGAATR
-126 RAPPLSAAASLPK
+126 RAPVTPPGAALPK

-144 RSAFVKTS
+144 RNAFIARS
-152 LEKAERAT
+152 LEKAMGAK
-160 ELVARLEA
+160 ELVAKLEA
-168 KPKDEGAREE
+168 EPKDAAAREE

-201 AKEGELECIAL
+201 AKEGELECMAL
-212 KRAGA
+212 KKANA
-217 APGPGEIDNWQRLIA
+217 APGAGEVDNWKRLIEA
-232 ALVHEFKAPPPAAH
+232 IEHELNVPASAGH
-246 PLAMPPPPAPEIE
+246 PLATPATPVAEAE
-259 PEAGP
+259 PDAGP
-264 SAVLLVTAD
+264 PAVLLVTSD
-273 AGVRSQLL
+273 ENVRRQLL
-281 PLLESEGL
+281 PLLEAEGL
-289 TVSQVGSLKD
+289 TVSQAATLKD
-299 ARAALADERAMPS
+299 ARAALADERALPS

-322 GSGHELIGEIRRLA
+322 GSGHELIVEIRRLSA
-336 SGEGVAVV
+336 GETVAVV

-375 LLRRLQHLLESIRP
+375 LLRRLQHLLESSRP
-389 APSKILSVEDDPE
+389 EPSKILSVEDDPE

-411 ESAGHTVFVCSDP
+411 ESAGHTVFVCGDP
-424 AQFDAMLRQHAPDL
+424 AEFDAMLRQHAPDL

-458 QDERNATLP
+458 QDEKYATLP

-533 IEAAQALHARF
+533 IEAAQTLHTRF
-544 QEDHTRPVSWVMIDV
+544 QADPSRPVSWVMIDV

-582 ALLRRRLRQSDRV
+582 ALLRRRLRQSDHV

-605 LTEDLPEA
+605 VIEDLPEG

-618 VERLLAEFGGDGA
+618 IEKLLAEFGAMEHKSADGK
-631 PRRRRAV
+631 P
-638 LPHDVQRRRGHADAG
+638 
-653 DVPGRLEKGRRRRAV
+653 
-668 RGEVRRP
+668 
-675 QSSDGRRGRFRPP
+675 F
-688 LRRAWN
+688 N
-694 AGKRP
+694 TTF
-699 GNPISPASAGG
+699 SAGVSLLKPG
-710 RAGESSAGRIRG
+710 MSLDAWKKAADDALYAAKSAGRNRVMAFGGPPAPRAGEHGTQGSALGTR
-722 SSPPWP
+722 
-728 WGSRA
+728 
-733 SSPSTAGSSTS
+733 
-744 AGATPD
+744 
-750 RSRSSAPA
+750 

>member
-1 MKILI
+1 MKVLI
-6 IDDDADTRELVQ
+6 IDDDGDTRELVQ
-18 MSLALARMETVTATS
+18 MSLALARMETLTASS
-33 GAEGVAK
+33 GADGVAK
-40 AARDRPDAILLDVM
+40 AAREHPDAILLDVM

-101 LPKPF
+101 LAKPF

-111 GGRVR
+111 GGKVR
-116 TALEKSVASR
+116 AALEKSAASR
-126 RAPPLSAAASLPK
+126 RVPSAPATAARPR

-144 RSAFVKTS
+144 RNAFVKTS
-152 LEKAERAT
+152 LEKAERAK

-168 KPKDEGAREE
+168 QPQDEAAREE

-212 KRAGA
+212 KRVGA
-217 APGPGEIDNWQRLIA
+217 MPGPGEIDNWQRLIA
-232 ALVHEFKAPPPAAH
+232 ALVYELKAPPPAAH
-246 PLAMPPPPAPEIE
+246 PLATPPPPAEIE
-259 PEAGP
+259 PDAGP

-273 AGVRSQLL
+273 AGVRRQLL
-281 PLLESEGL
+281 PLLEAEGL
-289 TVSQVGSLKD
+289 SVSEAGSLKD
-299 ARAALADERAMPS
+299 ARAALADERALPS

-322 GSGHELIGEIRRLA
+322 GSGHELIVEIRRLS

-375 LLRRLQHLLESIRP
+375 LLRRLQHLLESSRP
-389 APSKILSVEDDPE
+389 EPSKVLSVEDDPE

-411 ESAGHTVFVCSDP
+411 ESAGHTVFVCADP
-424 AQFDAMLRQHAPDL
+424 AEFDAMLRQHAPDL

-458 QDERNATLP
+458 QDERYATLP

-533 IEAAQALHARF
+533 IEAAQALHARQ
-544 QEDHTRPVSWVMIDV
+544 QEDHARPVAWVMIDV

-582 ALLRRRLRQSDRV
+582 ALLRRRLRQSNRV

-605 LTEDLPEA
+605 LIEELPEA

-618 VERLLAEFGGDGA
+618 VERLLAEFGAMEHHAADGQA
-631 PRRRRAV
+631 FHTTFSAGVAMLTPGMSLDAWKKA
-638 LPHDVQRRRGHADAG
+638 ADDALYAAKSAG
-653 DVPGRLEKGRRRRAV
+653 RNRVMAFGG
-668 RGEVRRP
+668 
-675 QSSDGRRGRFRPP
+675 
-688 LRRAWN
+688 
-694 AGKRP
+694 
-699 GNPISPASAGG
+699 ASAP
-710 RAGESSAGRIRG
+710 RAGEHGTQGSALGTR
-722 SSPPWP
+722 
-728 WGSRA
+728 
-733 SSPSTAGSSTS
+733 
-744 AGATPD
+744 
-750 RSRSSAPA
+750 

>member
-18 MSLALARMETVTATS
+18 MSLVLARMETITASS
-33 GAEGVAK
+33 GADGIAK
-40 AARDRPDAILLDVM
+40 AGRERPDAILLDVM

-111 GGRVR
+111 GGKVKA
-116 TALEKSVASR
+116 ALEKSAVSR
-126 RAPPLSAAASLPK
+126 RPPATPGASTLPK

-144 RSAFVKTS
+144 RNAFIKTS
-152 LEKAERAT
+152 LEKSARAKQ
-160 ELVARLEA
+160 LVAQLQKEPGDEA
-168 KPKDEGAREE
+168 AREE

-212 KRAGA
+212 KKAGA
-217 APGPGEIDNWQRLIA
+217 PAGPSEIDNWQRMIDA
-232 ALVHEFKAPPPAAH
+232 IIHELEVPPAGAHPLAAPPPAAER
-246 PLAMPPPPAPEIE
+246 APDADLE
-259 PEAGP
+259 P

-273 AGVRSQLL
+273 EDARNQLV

-289 TVSQVGSLKD
+289 SVSLAGTLQE
-299 ARAALADERAMPS
+299 ARIALADERALPS
-312 AVVVDVDLPD
+312 AVVVDVELPD
-322 GSGHELIGEIRRLA
+322 GSGHDIIVGIRRMSA
-336 SGEGVAVV
+336 GEGVAVL

-375 LLRRLQHLLESIRP
+375 LLRRLQHLLEASRP
-389 APSKILSVEDDPE
+389 EPSKVLSVEDDPE

-411 ESAGHTVFVCSDP
+411 ESAGHAVFICSDP
-424 AQFDAMLRQHAPDL
+424 ADFDKMLREHAPDL

-458 QDERNATLP
+458 QDERYATLP

-522 GLTRLLTHTAF
+522 GLTRLLTHTSF
-533 IEAAQALHARF
+533 IEAAQALHAR
-544 QEDHTRPVSWVMIDV
+544 EPTERAAHPVAWVMIDV

-605 LTEDLPEA
+605 LIEDLPEA

-618 VERLLAEFGGDGA
+618 VERLLAEFGA
-631 PRRRRAV
+631 MEHRS
-638 LPHDVQRRRGHADAG
+638 AD
-653 DVPGRLEKGRRRRAV
+653 
-668 RGEVRRP
+668 GEV
-675 QSSDGRRGRFRPP
+675 FHTTF
-688 LRRAWN
+688 
-694 AGKRP
+694 
-699 GNPISPASAGG
+699 SAGVAMLKPGMSLDDWKQAADDALYAAKKGG
-710 RAGESSAGRIRG
+710 RNRVMAFG
-722 SSPPWP
+722 
-728 WGSRA
+728 
-733 SSPSTAGSSTS
+733 
-744 AGATPD
+744 
-750 RSRSSAPA
+750 SAPAPRTGEHGTQGSALGAR